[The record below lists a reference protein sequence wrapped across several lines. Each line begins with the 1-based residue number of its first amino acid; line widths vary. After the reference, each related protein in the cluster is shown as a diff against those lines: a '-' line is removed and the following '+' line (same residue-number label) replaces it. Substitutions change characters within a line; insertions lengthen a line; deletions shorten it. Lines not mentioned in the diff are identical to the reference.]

1 MGQEVVDRL
10 HRLMWKAPQRIA
22 IEIAEI
28 WICDD
33 ESALEMSQSV
43 VLVEFESVFAVSN
56 LHKGKVR
63 SPTVARNLVNIEE
76 VSKAFD
82 IRPLLTKVSLGIS
95 EGERIGIVGR
105 NGAGKSTLMRIITG
119 EEAPDAGRVTKSNST
134 AIGYLAQI
142 DNADP
147 TATVGD
153 VVLGDRE
160 KHEWAGDSRI
170 REIFTGLFGGF
181 DDHLFERTF
190 GNLSGGEKRRVGLAK
205 LLIDDIQLVLLDEP
219 TNHLDVEGVAWLAE
233 HLKRRTDLAVLVVT
247 HDRWFLDEITERT
260 WEVVQG
266 KVEEYEGG
274 YSAFVLAKAE
284 RSRQSAATEARRNNL
299 IRKELAWLRRGAPA
313 RTTKPKFR
321 VDAANELISA
331 EPAPRDGSE
340 LLKFAL
346 NRLGKTVLEAKDMQV
361 KAGDKELLSHLTWNI
376 GPGDRIGI
384 VGINGAGK
392 STLMRVLAS
401 ELQPAAGKLTTGIT
415 VKIAFLT
422 QHLDE
427 LDPTWRVLEAVEKV
441 AQYVEL
447 GKGKTLSASQLCE
460 RLGFDRDGQ
469 WTPVGDL
476 SGGERR
482 RLQLTRLLMD
492 APNVLMLDEPTN
504 DFDIETLTELE
515 DLLDS
520 YGGTLLVVSHDR
532 YFLERVCDRFVGL
545 LGDLQLRDL
554 PRGVDEYL
562 ELRHQQ
568 STPTQNSGGK
578 GKSSSAA
585 EERQLKK
592 DLTRVERQIEKGRAE
607 VARLTAEQETF
618 AMDPTKLVEVS
629 EQLAKVSAEL
639 VTREEEWLS
648 ITMALEG

>member
-1 MGQEVVDRL
+1 M
-10 HRLMWKAPQRIA
+10 
-22 IEIAEI
+22 
-28 WICDD
+28 
-33 ESALEMSQSV
+33 
-43 VLVEFESVFAVSN
+43 
-56 LHKGKVR
+56 
-63 SPTVARNLVNIEE
+63 ARNLVNIEE

-82 IRPLLTKVSLGIS
+82 IRPLLVKVSLGIS

-105 NGAGKSTLMRIITG
+105 NGAGKSTLMKIITG
-119 EEAPDAGRVTKSNST
+119 QEPADEGRVTKSNST
-134 AIGYLAQI
+134 NIGFLAQI
-142 DNADP
+142 DKADP
-147 TATVGD
+147 TATVGE

-160 KHEWAGDSRI
+160 KHEWAGDARI
-170 REIFTGLFGGF
+170 REIFVGLFGGF
-181 DDHLFERTF
+181 DDHLFERKF

-205 LLIDDIQLVLLDEP
+205 LLIDDLQLILLDEP
-219 TNHLDVEGVAWLAE
+219 TNHLDVEGVAWLAS
-233 HLKRRTDLAVLVVT
+233 HLKSRKDLAVLVVT
-247 HDRWFLDEITERT
+247 HDRWFLDEVTERT
-260 WEVVQG
+260 WEVVHG
-266 KVEEYEGG
+266 SVEEYDGG
-274 YSAFVLAKAE
+274 YSSFVLAKAE
-284 RSRQSAATEARRNNL
+284 RSRQAAASEARRNNL

-346 NRLGKTVLEAKDMQV
+346 NRLGKTVLETKDMQV
-361 KAGDKELLSHLTWNI
+361 KAGEKELLSHLTWNI

-401 ELQPAAGKLTTGIT
+401 QLPPAAGKLTTGIT

-441 AQYVEL
+441 AQFVEL

-520 YGGTLLVVSHDR
+520 FGGTLLVVSHDR

-562 ELRHQQ
+562 ELRHASSLPV
-568 STPTQNSGGK
+568 STKSEG

-585 EERQLKK
+585 EQRQLKK
-592 DLTRVERQIEKGRAE
+592 DLTRVERQIEKGKAE
-607 VARLTAEQETF
+607 VIRITTELEAGGTDSGKLLALTEELQ
-618 AMDPTKLVEVS
+618 
-629 EQLAKVSAEL
+629 KVSSDL
-639 VTREEEWLS
+639 HKREEEWLE
-648 ITMALEG
+648 ITLALEGQ